1 MNSCVCLWDGFVDE
15 IPDFERTWEEQEK
28 MLPRWNKMGPL
39 GIGSSQPAMSP
50 TLRGSGSRTQAAL
63 PSPGGWPVNPP
74 RARHV

>member
-28 MLPRWNKMGPL
+28 MLPHWNKIGPL

-50 TLRGSGSRTQAAL
+50 TLRGEFQTACPEIGQK
-63 PSPGGWPVNPP
+63 GN
-74 RARHV
+74 